1 MKKKLNN
8 KGYML
13 IEIILAFAIAFALLY
28 FIMDLVIKLKNKN
41 DDLLVKTL
49 IYSDQAIITNELM
62 ELAMINGKEFD
73 CSSLNISDKTVTY
86 GGNVLNIVDKYAT
99 LGTKECSNASNKI
112 SIKIPMNVK
121 QIPNENFDIVINY
134 KYD

>member
-49 IYSDQAIITNELM
+49 IYSDQTIIANELM
-62 ELAMINGKEFD
+62 EWVKLKEEYFNCNHLTID
-73 CSSLNISDKTVTY
+73 NKTIKY
-86 GGNVLNIVDKYAT
+86 NDNVLNVVDKYAT
-99 LGTKECSNASNKI
+99 LGTKECSNEGNKI
-112 SIKIPMNVK
+112 SIKIPINVK
-121 QIPNENFDIVINY
+121 QIPNEKFDVVINY
-134 KYD
+134 KYN

>member
-49 IYSDQAIITNELM
+49 IHSDQAIIANELM
-62 ELAMINGKEFD
+62 ELVKLKEEYFNCND
-73 CSSLNISDKTVTY
+73 LTIDNKTVKY
-86 GGNVLNIVDKYAT
+86 QENVLDIVDKYAT